1 MGEGVKSE
9 LSHSDDL
16 RIGCSVFSVPS
27 LVKNRD
33 SPRAMPDPL
42 ALLLKNQGLTEPLPD
57 PDAALERVVAVQTQ
71 YAQSLEI
78 ALAARSKKRLKGW
91 EMRGLAPEG
100 HLHKSWGLRH
110 TLHTHGPQG
119 WALVHGAVGEIMNAR
134 HHRRMREFPEFDAHA
149 IEARILEILAEGPR
163 TRPEIHARIPG
174 LENLHGVG
182 WGRDVAGLAFQG
194 RLKVVGRGAEQRFAL
209 ANPPLSSGG
218 EGPGVRGL
226 ESLLHAY
233 LRAYGPAT
241 VKDFSHWT
249 NLPQRD
255 VSPVFAAIRDRLLE
269 IDGGFALDMNEAP
282 APPAAIL
289 LAKFDP
295 LVLGHADKTRW
306 LAPEH
311 YKRVFRIAAQ
321 VEAVVLLRGRAAATW
336 RLARKANR
344 ATVTIEP
351 FRALRPP
358 ERRAIERA
366 AAKLGASIGWGEVEI
381 EYL

>member
-1 MGEGVKSE
+1 
-9 LSHSDDL
+9 
-16 RIGCSVFSVPS
+16 
-27 LVKNRD
+27 
-33 SPRAMPDPL
+33 MPDPL

-91 EMRGLAPEG
+91 EARGLAPDG

-119 WALVHGAVGEIMNAR
+119 WALVHGAVGEIMHAR
-134 HHRRMREFPEFDAHA
+134 HHRRMREFPEFDARE
-149 IEARILEILAEGPR
+149 IETRILEILAEGPR

-194 RLKVVGRGAEQRFAL
+194 KLKVVGRGAEQRFARVDS
-209 ANPPLSSGG
+209 PLPSEDPGTFPLGG
-218 EGPGVRGL
+218 RQGGGL
-226 ESLLHAY
+226 GMQSLLRAY

-241 VKDFSHWT
+241 VKDFAHWT

-255 VSPVFAAIRDRLLE
+255 VAPVFAALRERLLE
-269 IDGGFALDMNEAP
+269 MDGGFALEAGEAP

-336 RLARKANR
+336 RLARQPNR
-344 ATVTIEP
+344 ATVTVEP

-358 ERRAIERA
+358 ETRAIERA
-366 AAKLGASIGWGEVEI
+366 AGKLGASIGWGEVAV
-381 EYL
+381 EYR